1 MYFSY
6 SVFNMI
12 LYAYYFIII
21 IIHKIGILLLFTNGE
36 IKNIDVK
43 LLVQGY
49 ITVELENC
57 MIFLT

>member
-1 MYFSY
+1 MHT
-6 SVFNMI
+6 I
-12 LYAYYFIII
+12 LFIII

>member
-1 MYFSY
+1 MHT
-6 SVFNMI
+6 I
-12 LYAYYFIII
+12 LFIII

-36 IKNIDVK
+36 IKNIEVK